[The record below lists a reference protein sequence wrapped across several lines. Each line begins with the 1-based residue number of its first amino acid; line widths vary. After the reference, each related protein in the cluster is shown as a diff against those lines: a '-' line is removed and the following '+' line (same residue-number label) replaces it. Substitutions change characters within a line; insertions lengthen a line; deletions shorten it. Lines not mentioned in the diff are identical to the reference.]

1 MAKAKT
7 KGTNAKIKELKGEK
21 PSNISSDD
29 LEKIQDVVNGLNRAQ
44 MEIGSIESRKH
55 SLLHHVHSLQEDL
68 GKVQKEIKE
77 VYGTDDV
84 NIHDGTINYP
94 KENGEVNKKD

>member
-1 MAKAKT
+1 MATSKT
-7 KGTNAKIKELKGEK
+7 KGTNAKIKELRGEK

-55 SLLHHVHSLQEDL
+55 TLLHHVSTLQEDL
-68 GKVQKEIKE
+68 AGMQIDLRKE
-77 VYGTDDV
+77 YGTDNI
-84 NIHDGTINYP
+84 NIHTG
-94 KENGEVNKKD
+94 

>member
-1 MAKAKT
+1 MAKNTT
-7 KGTNAKIKELKGEK
+7 KKIKELRGEK

-55 SLLHHVHSLQEDL
+55 SLLHHVTSLQEDL
-68 GKVQKEIKE
+68 SGVQKEIKKT
-77 VYGTDDV
+77 YGTDDV
-84 NIHDGTINYP
+84 NIHNGAINYP
-94 KENGEVNKKD
+94 KENGEVNQED